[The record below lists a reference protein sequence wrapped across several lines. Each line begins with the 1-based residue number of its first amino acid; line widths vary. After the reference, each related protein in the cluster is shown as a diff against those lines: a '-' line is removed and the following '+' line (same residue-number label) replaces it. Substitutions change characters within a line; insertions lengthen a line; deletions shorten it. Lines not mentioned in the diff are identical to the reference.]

1 MSNWFHTMKH
11 FARDDLYRNVLPL
24 PYRVQIHMNLLDHHR
39 PSVSQ
44 VSSHA
49 NCTFSYIQIVL
60 RCPYREMDGERGRAK
75 ISTAKHANL
84 LTISLHSI
92 IIRRRSIH
100 KAYTETHFLENLFDG
115 NKPGQRANAMEI
127 FTY

>member
-1 MSNWFHTMKH
+1 MKH

-44 VSSHA
+44 VSLSLHA
-49 NCTFSYIQIVL
+49 ISLHSLSYSNCARMSITFKW
-60 RCPYREMDGERGRAK
+60 RAK
-75 ISTAKHANL
+75 ISSTKHANL

-92 IIRRRSIH
+92 IIRRRFCTQ
-100 KAYTETHFLENLFDG
+100 K
-115 NKPGQRANAMEI
+115 Q
-127 FTY
+127 